1 MFEKDIKDYFTKTP
15 FDNKKFPV
23 ITDNCFD
30 EGCELN
36 EILKIV
42 LY

>member
-30 EGCELN
+30 EGCELK